1 MVSGLVACCSIVEL
15 NAAEGTVRPSAVLI
29 LNEYNWPPQ
38 MKFERSNFQR
48 ILQERGFVYE
58 YSDQANFV
66 ARHNSDLPA
75 LLRELKKFNLVIVV
89 GAPEY
94 DVANDRVSA
103 LSAKL
108 TDALV
113 EYHRFGGGLFF
124 MPTTGG
130 YEGNHAEK
138 TANYLLKPFGA
149 QVLLERVWDESRKYV
164 PANQRFFSYFWTE
177 DVVNSPVSE
186 GVKCL
191 FLPYR
196 GDHDG
201 TATTAVSLDPS
212 WNVVARG
219 MPEAK
224 SYPQGIT
231 RQFDRSYDFK
241 AAGTYAGSP
250 PLVAIKEGKGAVGRL
265 AILPVFPMYTMWNV
279 ENPIL
284 DDVVWCKGDG
294 RRKSDMKTLLFNT
307 FRWLAEPTLEKS
319 EFGRY
324 VPVSKE
330 ERMRLSVG
338 DKLKALDWSAVT
350 FPAGKRIFKGI
361 VGAHSSLTDGKSSVA
376 QYAAAAP
383 QKHLAFMVFTEPLP
397 LMNKEKW
404 ETLRSECSKVS
415 GAEFKAYAGLEYL
428 DETGATFLEFDMKE
442 FPNDKWITKDGRIN
456 DPPGYHFQNGRECSV
471 ALCLGDKHK
480 EETRIDPWHYDL
492 YSHTAVFSYDRATLL
507 DDSTPDLLENQL

>member
-1 MVSGLVACCSIVEL
+1 MAVSLTACCCYAV
-15 NAAEGTVRPSAVLI
+15 AESRTAEETGRWPAVLI

-38 MKFERSNFQR
+38 IKFERSNFQR
-48 ILQERGFVYE
+48 ILRECGFVYE

-75 LLRELKKFNLVIVV
+75 LLGELKKFNLVIVV

-94 DVANDRVSA
+94 DVAHDRVPT
-103 LSAKL
+103 LSATL
-108 TDALV
+108 SAALV
-113 EYHRFGGGLFF
+113 EYHRLGGGLFF

-149 QVLLERVWDESRKYV
+149 QVLLERIWDESRKYV

-177 DVVNSPVSE
+177 DVDKSAVSE
-186 GVKCL
+186 GVRCL

-201 TATTAVSLDPS
+201 TATTAVFLDRS
-212 WNVVARG
+212 WNVVVRG

-241 AAGTYAGSP
+241 AAGTYPKSP
-250 PLVAIKEGKGAVGRL
+250 PLMAIKEGNDLGGRL
-265 AILPVFPMYTMWNV
+265 AILPVFPMYTMWNA

-284 DDVVWCKGDG
+284 DDVVWSKGDG
-294 RRKSDMKTLLFNT
+294 YRKSDMKTLLFNT
-307 FRWLAEPTLEKS
+307 FRWLAEPTLKKS
-319 EFGRY
+319 DFGRY

-330 ERMRLSVG
+330 ERMRMSLG
-338 DKLKALDWSAVT
+338 DRLEAFDWSRVT
-350 FPAGKRIFKGI
+350 FPAGKKILKGI
-361 VGAHSSLTDGKSSVA
+361 VGAHSSLTDGISNVA
-376 QYAAAAP
+376 QYAAAAR
-383 QKHLAFMVFTEPLP
+383 QNHLSFLVFTEPLP
-397 LMNKEKW
+397 LMNRVKW
-404 ETLRSECSKVS
+404 ETLKSECVKVS
-415 GAEFKAYAGLEYL
+415 AADFKAYAGLEYL
-428 DETGATFLEFDMKE
+428 DETGATFLEFDMNE
-442 FPNDKWITKDGRIN
+442 FPLDKWITKDGRIN

-480 EETRIDPWHYDL
+480 HDTRIDPCHYDL
-492 YSHTAVFSYDRATLL
+492 YSHTAVFS
-507 DDSTPDLLENQL
+507 